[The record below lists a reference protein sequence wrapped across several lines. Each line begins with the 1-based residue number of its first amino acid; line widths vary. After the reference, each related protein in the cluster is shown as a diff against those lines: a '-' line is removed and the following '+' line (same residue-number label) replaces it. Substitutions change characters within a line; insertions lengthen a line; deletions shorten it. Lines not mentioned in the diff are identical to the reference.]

1 MNKKVVI
8 WGYPPHTH
16 THSYIHLGFAKA
28 FSYLDYDV
36 VWYDD
41 SEEYSKEDLSNAIII
56 SENNCSRHLPID
68 KSSKYFIHNM
78 KDGFY
83 SQSKFDYDNVY
94 NVLVYHEKYNWND
107 GVKNIDD
114 YSWYHPETKTAVIMW
129 GTDLLP
135 DEIDSQEQILYDDTK
150 DTVNY
155 VGSLSGDYIE
165 KITSVV
171 TSNGKQFVN
180 YGGYSGVRSRE
191 NNGFMGDD
199 ENIILTKKSYLNFDL
214 RPSQHLDNGYIPCRI
229 FKTLSYGCWTG
240 TNSIKINKFFDG
252 RITTNEDLN
261 NLYSE
266 TEETS
271 KNATKE
277 VLKDNQEFIKEN
289 HTYLNRINSLLSIL

>member
-1 MNKKVVI
+1 MTKKIVI

-41 SEEYSKEDLSNAIII
+41 SEEYSQEDLSDAIII
-56 SENNCSRHLPID
+56 SENNCRRHLPIVD
-68 KSSKYFIHNM
+68 SSKYFIHNIE
-78 KDGFY
+78 DGFH
-83 SQSKFDYDNVY
+83 SQNKIEHDNVY
-94 NVLVYHEKYNWND
+94 NLLVYHEQYNWND
-107 GVKNIDD
+107 DVKNIDE
-114 YSWYHPETKTAVIMW
+114 YSWYHPDTKTAVIMW

-135 DEIDSQEQILYDDTK
+135 DEIDSQDQVLFDNTK

-155 VGSLSGDYIE
+155 IGSLSGEYIQ

-171 TSNGKQFVN
+171 DSNGKQFVN
-180 YGGYSGVRSRE
+180 YGGYSGIRSRK
-191 NNGFMGDD
+191 NNGFMDD
-199 ENIILTKKSYLNFDL
+199 NQNIDLTKKSYLNFDL
-214 RPSQHLDNGYIPCRI
+214 RPPQHLDNGYIPCRI
-229 FKTLSYGCWTG
+229 FKALSYGCWIG
-240 TNSIKINKFFDG
+240 TNSIKMNKFFDG

-261 NLYSE
+261 NLYTE
-266 TEETS
+266 TEEAS

-289 HTYLNRINSLLSIL
+289 HTYLNRVQSLLSIL